1 MITGKPSSD
10 FLEVIKL
17 NFGDYV
23 QAYNAT
29 RITNTNKSRAV
40 GAIAL
45 YPSNNEV
52 GGWYFMLLATG
63 KEIRRNGWTELPMGD
78 DALQRVKQIALKEG
92 QVNIDNNFTYDWEP
106 SNAIEDMEIQEID
119 EKEEDE
125 SEERTPPKLL
135 NIEVETNYTEEP
147 NDNEEILVEDNNDII
162 EMEEYNVNL
171 LGVVDNIIT
180 DGEEAQITRKITPK

>member
-1 MITGKPSSD
+1 
-10 FLEVIKL
+10 
-17 NFGDYV
+17 
-23 QAYNAT
+23 
-29 RITNTNKSRAV
+29 
-40 GAIAL
+40 
-45 YPSNNEV
+45 
-52 GGWYFMLLATG
+52 
-63 KEIRRNGWTELPMGD
+63 
-78 DALQRVKQIALKEG
+78 
-92 QVNIDNNFTYDWEP
+92 
-106 SNAIEDMEIQEID
+106 MEIQEID

-180 DGEEAQITRKITPK
+180 DGEEAQIMRKITLK